1 MRKLWMGIALLALS
15 GCDEETP
22 VAVDATNLGR
32 DAAPLRDAAPPEPDQ
47 AVVDAAPPAPDA
59 ASPPV
64 DAAPPEPDAEPP
76 IEDAAPPAPDAAPP
90 VDAAPPEPDAAP
102 PGPEPILVIALGDV
116 GKGNAGQN
124 LVAEAAADF
133 CQSRGGCDFALLN
146 GDNIYDAGVDG
157 VDDPQW
163 IDKFEAPYAALDFP
177 FYAALGNHDYGAPPI
192 LQDFAAGIGIDPT
205 RGQAQIDYAA
215 SQDKFRMPAAFY
227 RVLEGPAEI
236 VALDTATMFWRDLPF
251 IEALTGFAET
261 NMAQEQ
267 TLPQWAAEPLAGWR
281 IAFGHHPYL
290 SNGRHG
296 NAGLYD
302 GVFLEGLIGSGTGL
316 REFFEEYVL
325 GQFDVYI
332 CGHDHNLQDLGE
344 VEGTTLI
351 VSGAGASTTDLRDEW
366 LRNDAV
372 WEVDDK
378 GFFALT
384 ITPDTLT
391 IEGIVVPDAGD
402 AAPLW
407 QAAHERVLR
416 R

>member
-1 MRKLWMGIALLALS
+1 LDLA
-15 GCDEETP
+15 
-22 VAVDATNLGR
+22 
-32 DAAPLRDAAPPEPDQ
+32 
-47 AVVDAAPPAPDA
+47 
-59 ASPPV
+59 PV
-64 DAAPPEPDAEPP
+64 DAAPPVDAEA
-76 IEDAAPPAPDAAPP
+76 DAALKPDAAPR
-90 VDAAPPEPDAAP
+90 DAAPPEPDAAP
-102 PGPEPILVIALGDV
+102 PAAEPILLIALGDT
-116 GKGNAGQN
+116 GKGNAGQHR
-124 LVAEAAADF
+124 VAEAAADF
-133 CQSRGGCDFALLN
+133 CRSRGGCDFALLN
-146 GDNIYDAGVDG
+146 GDNIYESGVDG

-163 IDKFEAPYAALDFP
+163 VEKFEAPYAALDLP

-227 RVLEGPAEI
+227 RFQEGAAEI
-236 VALDTATMFWRDLPF
+236 VALDTATLFWRDLPF
-251 IEALTGFAET
+251 IEAITGFAET
-261 NMAQEQ
+261 NLAQEQ
-267 TLPQWAAEPLAGWR
+267 TLPQWAAQPLAGWR

-296 NAGLYD
+296 NAGMYD
-302 GVFLEGLIGSGTGL
+302 GVFLEGLIGSGTGVRDFL
-316 REFFEEYVL
+316 EAHVL

-351 VSGAGASTTDLRDEW
+351 VSGAGASTTDLRDQW
-366 LRNDAV
+366 LRNEAV
-372 WEVDDK
+372 WEVDDM

-384 ITPDTLT
+384 ITEDSLT
-391 IEGIVVPDAGD
+391 IEGLVVPDGGD

-407 QAAHERVLR
+407 QAAHTRVLR